1 MRAGRAAPI
10 LAVALGGAV
19 GAVARHGLAVA
30 VPHRAGEFPWATL
43 VTNLAGC
50 VLIGALMVLLT
61 ETTAPPHRLVR
72 PFLGVGV
79 LGGFTTF
86 STYAVE
92 VQQLLETGHPW
103 VAAAY
108 LTGTV
113 TGALAAVQVGIVTAR
128 VIAQARR
135 RKGSG

>member
-10 LAVALGGAV
+10 LAVALGGGL
-19 GAVARHGLAVA
+19 GALARYGLSLGM
-30 VPHRAGEFPWATL
+30 PHRAGEFPWATFATN
-43 VTNLAGC
+43 VTGC

-92 VQQLLETGHPW
+92 VQQLLGTGHPW

-113 TGALAAVQVGIVTAR
+113 TGALAAVQVGIVTVR
-128 VIAQARR
+128 VIARARR